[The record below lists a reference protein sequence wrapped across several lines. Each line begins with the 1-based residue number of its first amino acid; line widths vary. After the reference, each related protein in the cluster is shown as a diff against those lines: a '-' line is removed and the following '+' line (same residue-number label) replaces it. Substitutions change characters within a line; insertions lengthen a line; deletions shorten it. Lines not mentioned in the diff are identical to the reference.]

1 LDFPQR
7 QLQSREAVLY
17 ADLTCSDTGDL
28 DWSDP
33 HSWGVT
39 KIDFG
44 FRSIPLRVAEA
55 LSRLGVFH
63 VAGLCLIAD
72 IWGAIAFTEFE
83 DYETAEGLILATIEG
98 LEARHLITEAATNED
113 VQILYR
119 SWQWPMYDFE
129 FRPINISLIDLKEEQ
144 ERHFYS
150 NFG

>member
-1 LDFPQR
+1 MI
-7 QLQSREAVLY
+7 S
-17 ADLTCSDTGDL
+17 G
-28 DWSDP
+28 
-33 HSWGVT
+33 
-39 KIDFG
+39 FG
-44 FRSIPLRVAEA
+44 PFRCGVAEA

-63 VAGLCLIAD
+63 VAGLHLIAD

-83 DYETAEGLILATIEG
+83 DYETAERLILATIEG